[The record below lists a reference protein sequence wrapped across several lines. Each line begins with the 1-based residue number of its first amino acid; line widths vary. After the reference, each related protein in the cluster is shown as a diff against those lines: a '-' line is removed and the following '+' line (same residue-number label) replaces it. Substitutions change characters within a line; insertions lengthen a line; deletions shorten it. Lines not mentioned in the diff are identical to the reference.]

1 MSADTTYPVTRAPI
15 PTTIISELRP
25 AEAKSHFALTIF
37 KWYPLILT
45 FSVVLTI
52 VAAIA
57 MLMKPIPPSAT
68 AKILIK
74 TGSDALPI
82 SGLPV
87 TSGRA
92 TPEFLQTEAEMFSSR
107 LVLLPVVRALREQR
121 GEPVV
126 ESELDTA
133 VSALR
138 ADLVVSL
145 IPNTTMLQTKKSAPT
160 EAEAERLLRMI
171 IDSYVEQHATAYSG
185 GASFAAF
192 FEREASA
199 AATRLQE
206 AENRLQQ
213 WREANNVVAT
223 EEQLAGQ
230 LTAVAE
236 YEAGLRRTET
246 DYEATRA
253 QIDLLARDIAA
264 LPRETVTSREHMAN
278 PLIARLKA
286 DIATEEAALRGAPRN
301 AVIDRLQLDIATAEE
316 ASRNGGANPA
326 VIKLKGDLLTAEL
339 SLNDLRQRY
348 HDEDRRVREKLEQI
362 ARLRQEIDT
371 AERDGTTAAGER
383 VQTLRQQ
390 LTAAERDAE
399 AAARARIATLR
410 TELAAAER
418 ERDVFGRETMG
429 ANPLRENLNRELASA
444 RARLT
449 GLAAQRVGLRD
460 QLRDARS
467 GLGRLTDVRL
477 QAERLGRDVELAKA
491 VYLQNT
497 KRLDD
502 ARLTVDLRKQQL
514 ANVAVIEPPRA
525 TPGSRNLKQVAVV
538 ALLGGV
544 VGVGLGVATALALD
558 FFNWSL
564 RTPEDVEFYL
574 GVPAVAAVPAISGP
588 ARYARPLPAFEE
600 EDADG
605 DVRHDRDPALRD
617 GGPRP

>member
-192 FEREASA
+192 FEPRRARRRHA
-199 AATRLQE
+199 CRKP
-206 AENRLQQ
+206 R
-213 WREANNVVAT
+213 
-223 EEQLAGQ
+223 
-230 LTAVAE
+230 TAFSSGE
-236 YEAGLRRTET
+236 RRTT
-246 DYEATRA
+246 SSRPRSSWPASSPPSPSTR
-253 QIDLLARDIAA
+253 RVSGGRRRTTRRPG
-264 LPRETVTSREHMAN
+264 PRSTSSPGTSRPCRGRRSRAAN
-278 PLIARLKA
+278 
-286 DIATEEAALRGAPRN
+286 TW
-301 AVIDRLQLDIATAEE
+301 
-316 ASRNGGANPA
+316 
-326 VIKLKGDLLTAEL
+326 
-339 SLNDLRQRY
+339 
-348 HDEDRRVREKLEQI
+348 
-362 ARLRQEIDT
+362 
-371 AERDGTTAAGER
+371 
-383 VQTLRQQ
+383 
-390 LTAAERDAE
+390 
-399 AAARARIATLR
+399 RI
-410 TELAAAER
+410 
-418 ERDVFGRETMG
+418 
-429 ANPLRENLNRELASA
+429 P
-444 RARLT
+444 
-449 GLAAQRVGLRD
+449 
-460 QLRDARS
+460 
-467 GLGRLTDVRL
+467 
-477 QAERLGRDVELAKA
+477 
-491 VYLQNT
+491 
-497 KRLDD
+497 
-502 ARLTVDLRKQQL
+502 
-514 ANVAVIEPPRA
+514 
-525 TPGSRNLKQVAVV
+525 
-538 ALLGGV
+538 
-544 VGVGLGVATALALD
+544 
-558 FFNWSL
+558 
-564 RTPEDVEFYL
+564 
-574 GVPAVAAVPAISGP
+574 
-588 ARYARPLPAFEE
+588 
-600 EDADG
+600 
-605 DVRHDRDPALRD
+605 
-617 GGPRP
+617 